1 MTSKGFIPVYL
12 ARYNE
17 PVSSSQ
23 TSVSPW
29 RELFEAVRGALRG
42 RRDAQGTV
50 GSINWLR
57 AEMAVRGANPN
68 VVRNI
73 IYRDKGKVTDKRVL
87 FAILSE
93 LWEGT
98 GGAPLELPELGLLL
112 GGPTGPGGELAQLLG
127 RDKRGV
133 YGTFVGAVRSSTLAS
148 NTLSPGTLSPG
159 TLSPGT
165 LSPGT
170 LSPSI
175 LPPSTLP
182 SNTSSPSTLPKL
194 LVTGRPG
201 SGKTLLTDLVQGA
214 LEEGG
219 RPLRVVRQE
228 FAAGGLAAALQSLAL
243 VLGVPPGVLEAKLVR
258 VGAASA
264 YAVQADAQADVARTI
279 LEHLRTGGEPT
290 GPLVL
295 LLHVSQSAGTADTLG
310 DAPLRLSTPDVPRVG
325 LTEWLW
331 HNLLEPLARA
341 PQVALLVSLAEL
353 PHALAGRT
361 GAFGGPVKLSPPTV
375 AEARRFVRALAP
387 GLPAERQDEL
397 VARARRSFEDLRTL
411 TLLAEAREPLGEERG
426 GEGRGAEQLG
436 RLAWESTN
444 ARLRDFLGTL
454 AVLALPEFPAVS
466 LRDLEALREADP
478 PELTGLELAFLDAV
492 PGDGPPGEGP
502 REAPREGPREGALY
516 RPFSRRFARALRQ
529 GLREADPARFRAQSL
544 AASRLFAAGAHE
556 DPRSDAAGRYV
567 RHLYAARAW
576 ADLVR
581 WAEHAPLPQS
591 LLTRIWET
599 AQRELTDD
607 PDTLRAVALRVA
619 STYVRLGS
627 TEHPDA
633 AGALAALAAGGD
645 ARLRA
650 WTLAKRAESA
660 VLGDRLDEAEGLLAD
675 LPDGGDVEGALEADL
690 LRAYLERRRSGPGG
704 AAERV
709 REGLA
714 ALGGLAGVRDPALKF
729 RLGLWDC
736 LVARDG
742 GDLEGA
748 LEHLRAL
755 ETGDDLARARLRF
768 AEAAV
773 LGRLGRLGEAQTALG
788 EAVRQGHA
796 GEAPA
801 SERAR
806 TLARR
811 GGVQRR
817 RGALLTA
824 GADFAA
830 AYAVL
835 AGADERAPLRLAFER
850 AKVQGEEAT
859 LLAATGRPD
868 EAVAALQTVL
878 ETYAAYGEHYDVD
891 LSFRALR
898 TRLRLAEAYGARA
911 FSTPPAL
918 PPTVYPDL
926 PDLHCARRLV
936 GEVLGTLGRDPE
948 RYAGLVFRARLC
960 AGRLLV
966 PDRAIAEATLALEAA
981 RYPYPRAEAR
991 AALAGALLRG
1001 GDPGAAL
1008 AALEVAEAE
1017 FAASGSDDYRL
1028 EARLGLLTA
1037 GALLETGRLEAAHG
1051 RVKGA
1056 LEQPELGPY
1065 HDALLYRFGEAAEH
1079 AGLPVSP
1086 AALGRGPEPLPS
1098 TLRPADA
1105 LVLRFRERAEGP
1117 NAPKPT
1123 EPLEKAG

>member
-1 MTSKGFIPVYL
+1 M
-12 ARYNE
+12 
-17 PVSSSQ
+17 
-23 TSVSPW
+23 SPW
-29 RELFEAVRGALRG
+29 REPFEAVRGALHG

-57 AEMAVRGANPN
+57 AEMQVRGANPN

-73 IYRDKGKVTDKRVL
+73 IYRDKGKVADKRVL

-127 RDKRGV
+127 RDKRSV
-133 YGTFVGAVRSSTLAS
+133 YGTFVGAVRA
-148 NTLSPGTLSPG
+148 GTL
-159 TLSPGT
+159 
-165 LSPGT
+165 
-170 LSPSI
+170 
-175 LPPSTLP
+175 PPNTSP
-182 SNTSSPSTLPKL
+182 SNTSSPNSSSPGALPKL

-228 FAAGGLAAALQSLAL
+228 FAAGGLAASLQGLAL
-243 VLGVPPGVLEAKLVR
+243 ALGVPPGVLEAKLVR

-264 YAVQADAQADVARTI
+264 FAVQADAQADVARVI
-279 LEHLRTGGEPT
+279 LEQLRTHTGDDSGGEPT

-331 HNLLEPLARA
+331 HNLLEPLART

-361 GAFGGPVKLSPPTV
+361 GGFSGPVKLSPPTV

-397 VARARRSFEDLRTL
+397 VGRARRSFEDLRTL
-411 TLLAEAREPLGEERG
+411 TLLAEAREPLGEGRG

-444 ARLRDFLGTL
+444 ARLRDFLGAL

-466 LRDLEALREADP
+466 RKDIEALREADP

-492 PGDGPPGEGP
+492 PGDGPPGE
-502 REAPREGPREGALY
+502 ELREGPREGQLH

-544 AASRLFAAGAHE
+544 AASRLFEPAAHE
-556 DPRSDAAGRYV
+556 NPRSDAAGRYV

-607 PDTLRAVALRVA
+607 PDTFRAVALRVA

-633 AGALAALAAGGD
+633 AGALAALAAGDD

-650 WTLAKRAESA
+650 WTLVKRAESA
-660 VLGDRLDEAEGLLAD
+660 VLGDRLDEAAGLLVD
-675 LPDGGDVEGALEADL
+675 LPDGNDAELTLEADL
-690 LRAYLERRRSGPGG
+690 LRAYLERRRNATGS

-709 REGLA
+709 RAGLS

-729 RLGLWDC
+729 RLELWSC

-748 LEHLRAL
+748 LGHLRAL
-755 ETGDDLARARLRF
+755 ETGDDLACARLRF
-768 AEAAV
+768 AEADV
-773 LGRLGRLGEAQTALG
+773 LERLGRLGEAQRALG
-788 EAVRQGHA
+788 EAVRRGHA
-796 GEAPA
+796 GEASA

-811 GGVQRR
+811 GTLQRR
-817 RGALLTA
+817 RGTLLTA
-824 GADFAA
+824 EADFAA
-830 AYAVL
+830 AYAAL
-835 AGADERAPLRLAFER
+835 AGADERAPLRLAFEQ
-850 AKVQGEEAT
+850 AKVQSEEAT
-859 LLAATGRPD
+859 LLAATGRP
-868 EAVAALQTVL
+868 EGSVAALQGAL
-878 ETYAAYGEHYDVD
+878 ETYAAYGEHYGVD
-891 LSFRALR
+891 LSFRTLR
-898 TRLRLAEAYGARA
+898 TRLRLADTYGARA
-911 FSTPPAL
+911 FGEPAAL
-918 PPTVYPDL
+918 PPTAHPDL
-926 PDLHCARRLV
+926 PDLRRARHLV
-936 GEVLGTLGRDPE
+936 REVLETLERDSE
-948 RYAGLVFRARLC
+948 RYAGLIFQARLC
-960 AGRLLV
+960 AGRLLA
-966 PDRAIAEATLALEAA
+966 PDAAVTAATLALEAA
-981 RYPYPRAEAR
+981 CYPYPRAEAL

-1001 GDPGAAL
+1001 GNPDAAL
-1008 AALEVAEAE
+1008 AALEAAEE
-1017 FAASGSDDYRL
+1017 ELAAAGSDDYRL

-1037 GALLETGRLEAAHG
+1037 GALLEVGRLEAAHA

-1056 LEQPELGPY
+1056 LERPELAPY
-1065 HDALLYRFGEAAEH
+1065 QSALLYRFGETAEH
-1079 AGLPVSP
+1079 AGLPVQP
-1086 AALGRGPEPLPS
+1086 AALGLGPEPLPS

-1105 LVLRFRERAEGP
+1105 LVLRFRQHA
-1117 NAPKPT
+1117 NKLSAT
-1123 EPLEKAG
+1123 TAEPLEKAG

>member
-1 MTSKGFIPVYL
+1 M
-12 ARYNE
+12 
-17 PVSSSQ
+17 
-23 TSVSPW
+23 SPW
-29 RELFEAVRGALRG
+29 RELFEAVRRALGG

-57 AEMAVRGANPN
+57 TEMAARGANPN

-73 IYRDKGKVTDKRVL
+73 IYRDKGKGADKRVL

-98 GGAPLELPELGLLL
+98 GGAPLELPELDLLL

-133 YGTFVGAVRSSTLAS
+133 YGTFVGAVRA
-148 NTLSPGTLSPG
+148 GA
-159 TLSPGT
+159 
-165 LSPGT
+165 
-170 LSPSI
+170 
-175 LPPSTLP
+175 LPPSKLTPSASSGTPLP
-182 SNTSSPSTLPKL
+182 NALPKL

-214 LEEGG
+214 LEEGS

-228 FAAGGLAAALQSLAL
+228 FAAGGLAASLHALAL
-243 VLGVPPGVLEAKLVR
+243 ALGVPPGALEAKLVR

-264 YAVQADAQADVARTI
+264 FAVQADAQADVARVI
-279 LEHLRTGGEPT
+279 LEQLRVHVGEHT

-295 LLHVSQSAGTADTLG
+295 LLHVSQSAGAVDTLG

-341 PQVALLVSLAEL
+341 PQVALMVSLAEL

-361 GAFGGPVKLSPPTV
+361 GGFSGPVKLSPPTV

-387 GLPAERQDEL
+387 GLPTERQDEL
-397 VARARRSFEDLRTL
+397 VARARRSLEELRTL
-411 TLLAEAREPLGEERG
+411 TLLAEAREPLGE
-426 GEGRGAEQLG
+426 GRGAEQLG
-436 RLAWESTN
+436 RLAVESTN
-444 ARLRDFLGTL
+444 ARLRDFLGAL

-466 LRDLEALREADP
+466 QTAIEALREADP

-492 PGDGPPGEGP
+492 PGDGPPGDGP
-502 REAPREGPREGALY
+502 PGKTPREGQLH

-544 AASRLFAAGAHE
+544 AASRLFAASAQG
-556 DPRSDAAGRYV
+556 DPRGDAAGRYV

-576 ADLVR
+576 DDLVR

-591 LLTRIWET
+591 FLTRVWET

-607 PDTLRAVALRVA
+607 PDTFRAVALRVA

-645 ARLRA
+645 ARLRV
-650 WTLAKRAESA
+650 WTLVKRAESA
-660 VLGDRLDEAEGLLAD
+660 VLGDRLDEAAGLLTD
-675 LPDGGDVEGALEADL
+675 LPDGDDPELALEADL
-690 LRAYLERRRSGPGG
+690 LRAYLERRRSRSGG

-709 REGLA
+709 RAGLA
-714 ALGGLAGVRDPALKF
+714 ALGGSAGVRDAALRF
-729 RLGLWDC
+729 RLGLWRC
-736 LVARDG
+736 LVAKDG

-748 LEHLRAL
+748 LAQLRSL

-768 AEAAV
+768 AEADV
-773 LGRLGRLGEAQTALG
+773 LGRLGRLGEAQGALG
-788 EAVRQGHA
+788 EAVRRGHA

-811 GGVQRR
+811 GRVRRQR
-817 RGALLTA
+817 GEPLTA

-830 AYAVL
+830 AYAAL

-850 AKVQGEEAT
+850 AKVRDEEAA
-859 LLAATGRPD
+859 LFAATGRPE
-868 EAVAALQTVL
+868 EAVAALQGIL
-878 ETYAAYGEHYDVD
+878 ATYAAYSEHYGVD

-898 TRLRLAEAYGARA
+898 TRLRLASAYGARA
-911 FSTPPAL
+911 FGSPPAL
-918 PPTVYPDL
+918 PPTVYPEL
-926 PDLHCARRLV
+926 PDLRRARRLV
-936 GEVLGTLGRDPE
+936 GEVLETLGRDPD
-948 RYAGLVFRARLC
+948 RYAGLVFQARLC
-960 AGRLLV
+960 AGRLLA
-966 PDRAIAEATLALEAA
+966 PDAAAAEAALALEAT

-1001 GDPGAAL
+1001 GEPDAAL
-1008 AALEVAEAE
+1008 AALEAAESE
-1017 FAASGSDDYRL
+1017 FAAAGSDDYRL

-1037 GALLETGRLEAAHG
+1037 GARLEVGRLEAAHA
-1051 RVKGA
+1051 RVAAA
-1056 LEQPELGPY
+1056 LERPELGPY
-1065 HDALLYRFGEAAEH
+1065 QAALLYRFGEAAEH
-1079 AGLPVSP
+1079 AGLPVHP
-1086 AALGRGPEPLPS
+1086 AALGLGPEPLPD

-1105 LVLRFRERAEGP
+1105 LALRFREHADSAGAASSDA
-1117 NAPKPT
+1117 APPT